1 MKLRAKAEAMRCLT
15 ESRHGAISDVYGDRS
30 CDSMVTRLNGLRREV
45 TEQDRA
51 QLEYVM
57 PLIQS
62 GLNKTAKAFSDCIA
76 VKDTV
81 TSWWEQPAQFVVPWV
96 TLEDQNV
103 RQWTD
108 QCTLSAT
115 RLRQLQMNH
124 WKTDRHTDAL
134 CNTTSYDYS
143 YNHAHVTLLTQSTT
157 THIRSRNFRGRSGQE
172 TWPELVSDRFLPVT
186 LPFIRHTMLIYR
198 WRCS

>member
-1 MKLRAKAEAMRCLT
+1 MKLKAKVEAIKCLV
-15 ESRHGAISDVYGDRS
+15 ESRDAAVSELYGDRS
-30 CDSMVTRLNGLRREV
+30 CDRMITRLNGLRREV

-57 PLIQS
+57 PLIQN
-62 GLNKTAKAFSDCIA
+62 GLTKTSRAFSDCIA

-96 TLEDQNV
+96 KLEDQNM

-108 QCTLSAT
+108 QWILSAT

-124 WKTDRHTDAL
+124 
-134 CNTTSYDYS
+134 
-143 YNHAHVTLLTQSTT
+143 
-157 THIRSRNFRGRSGQE
+157 
-172 TWPELVSDRFLPVT
+172 
-186 LPFIRHTMLIYR
+186 
-198 WRCS
+198 